1 MQIRFGCHICG
12 QDLSAPDTES
22 EIRCPKCKRTI
33 MVPIRSTL
41 PSPVPDF
48 SPQHQHRAENVQRAL
63 VKRAKV
69 RPSKMFQKIAVIGA
83 IALGACFVY
92 AAYIAP
98 RPGSSAGADIHNCSA
113 KVPDH
118 VSASVSAVSRF
129 LAAASSSSY
138 RATSR
143 KYASATEATSN
154 PCPLPTSILDEIET
168 AAHRI

>member
-12 QDLSAPDTES
+12 QDLSATDTES
-22 EIRCPKCKRTI
+22 EIRCSKCKRTI

-83 IALGACFVY
+83 IAGGACFVY
-92 AAYIAP
+92 AGYKASAP
-98 RPGSSAGADIHNCSA
+98 APPQAQTYTTAVLKCPTTFQLPYRSVTLPRGSQLEF
-113 KVPDH
+113 
-118 VSASVSAVSRF
+118 VSRDQSEVRVRYRGHQQSVP
-129 LAAASSSSY
+129 SSDVDL
-138 RATSR
+138 R
-143 KYASATEATSN
+143 
-154 PCPLPTSILDEIET
+154 
-168 AAHRI
+168 